1 MEAVTSTRNARV
13 KAAGALSRRRERRAT
28 GRHLVEGPH
37 AVVEALAAGAVQTL
51 FATEEALVGLG
62 TPPAGVEVVVVAERV
77 LAHLADTS
85 TPQGLVGVAT
95 DVTVGLDALPDGG
108 LVVVL
113 DRLTEPGNVGGIVRT
128 ADAAG
133 AAGVVCTAG
142 SADVLGPKAVRAA
155 VGSTYHLPLVVGV
168 ELASVAEEL
177 RARGRRLL
185 GLDADATGSVLDIDR
200 GETALALVLGNEAH
214 GLDPGAIAHLD
225 GLVAVPMPG
234 AAESLNVAAA
244 AAVAIYAA
252 AIGLRPGG
260 GASS

>member
-1 MEAVTSTRNARV
+1 MDAVTSTRNARV
-13 KAAGALSRRRERRAT
+13 KAAAALSRRRERRGT

-37 AVVEALAAGAVQTL
+37 AVMEALAAGAVETL
-51 FATEEALVGLG
+51 FATEDGLAG
-62 TPPAGVEVVVVAERV
+62 LDTPPAGVEVVVVAEHV
-77 LAHLADTS
+77 LAHLADTA

-95 DVTVGLDALPDGG
+95 DVTVGLDGLPAGG

-142 SADVLGPKAVRAA
+142 CADVLGPKAVRAA
-155 VGSTYHLPLVVGV
+155 VGSTYHLPIVVGV
-168 ELASVAEEL
+168 EVASVAAEL

-185 GLDADATGSVLDIDR
+185 GLDADAADSVLDLDR
-200 GETALALVLGNEAH
+200 GEAALALVLGNEAH
-214 GLDPGAIAHLD
+214 GLAPDAIAHLD

-252 AIGLRPGG
+252 ATGLRPGA